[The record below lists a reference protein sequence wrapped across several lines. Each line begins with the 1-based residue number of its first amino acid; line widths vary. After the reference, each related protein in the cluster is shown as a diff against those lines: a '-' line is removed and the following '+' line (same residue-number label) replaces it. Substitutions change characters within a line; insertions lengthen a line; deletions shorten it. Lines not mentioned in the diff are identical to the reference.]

1 MSRISGFRRFA
12 AVVLSGS
19 LLAATLAPAEARP
32 IPMSRSLADVGAVEQ
47 VQYRPGARQYR
58 PGPRQY
64 RAPYVARRKR
74 GNDGAAAAAAAIGV
88 LAIGAAIIASQNQRR
103 EPVYYGNPYA
113 GRPGYDPRYAHP
125 YAYEE
130 EPYYAPQPRR
140 RWHAPRVQPIDP
152 GSSYAIEQERARHRW
167 R

>member
-19 LLAATLAPAEARP
+19 LLAATLAPVQAQP
-32 IPMSRSLADVGAVEQ
+32 IPMSRSLADVSAVEQ
-47 VQYRPGARQYR
+47 VQYRPGPRHYR
-58 PGPRQY
+58 P
-64 RAPYVARRKR
+64 PYVARRKR
-74 GNDGAAAAAAAIGV
+74 GNGGAAAAAAAIGA

-103 EPVYYGNPYA
+103 EPVYYGNP
-113 GRPGYDPRYAHP
+113 GYDPRYAADP

-130 EPYYAPQPRR
+130 EVYYPQPAPRR
-140 RWHAPRVQPIDP
+140 RWHDARRQAIDP